1 MQLAPASPL
10 ALSTPIVAPA
20 AAGMWAPI
28 AAPAARPLA
37 PAAPGTS
44 APLEGAVDGAA
55 RLALPPIYDFPG
67 MATGDAFDI
76 VKGSKVGPLG
86 VKGEAQVLELGPN
99 AARFHVKAGR
109 FGIKVDVNVDIVQ
122 LDEKTVRISAT
133 GSGIPAMSEVGRVLE
148 TRTNYAVFEQVSD
161 PSKRTVIS
169 HDGAGHV
176 TIDTVVPT
184 FGDAHLELEKRA

>member
-1 MQLAPASPL
+1 MQLAPIASHLPV
-10 ALSTPIVAPA
+10 S
-20 AAGMWAPI
+20 API
-28 AAPAARPLA
+28 RPVATPFAAVATSRSPE
-37 PAAPGTS
+37 PAAPSSPGS
-44 APLEGAVDGAA
+44 VEGAADGAA

-67 MATGDAFDI
+67 IQTGDRFDI

-86 VKGEAQVLELGPN
+86 VKGEAEVLELTPN

-122 LDEKTVRISAT
+122 LDEKTVRISST
-133 GSGIPAMSEVGRVLE
+133 GSGIPPVTETGRVVE

-161 PSKRTVIS
+161 PSKRTVIAS
-169 HDGAGHV
+169 DGAGRV

-184 FGDAHLELEKRA
+184 FGDAHMVLERR